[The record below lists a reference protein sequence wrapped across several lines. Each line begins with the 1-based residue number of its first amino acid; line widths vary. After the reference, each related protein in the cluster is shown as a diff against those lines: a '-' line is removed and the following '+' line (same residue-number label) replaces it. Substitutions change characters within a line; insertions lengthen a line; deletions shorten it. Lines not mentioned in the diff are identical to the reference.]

1 MDGTVDHGAGGH
13 NRTILLVEDD
23 PEIRHATGAL
33 LGSLGYRILE
43 AAQAAEALAVLADE
57 ADIDLLLTDI
67 RMPGGMTGIEL
78 ARTALAQRPALRV
91 MFISGAAALDATP
104 GLGPVLQKPYRFET
118 LRAELEAAL
127 A

>member
-1 MDGTVDHGAGGH
+1 MDGAVDRRADGH

-23 PEIRHATGAL
+23 PEIRYATGAL
-33 LGSLGYRILE
+33 LGGLGYRILQ

-78 ARTALAQRPALRV
+78 AQTARAQRPALRV
-91 MFISGAAALDATP
+91 MFISGSTLEAAP